1 MHAYTHTHIC
11 THKTQQTHIQSNIHT
26 QSTLCIQI
34 QNYRAQFFLSNINNY
49 IDGNDFSCKADD
61 DNDDYYYY
69 CYNFDSTE
77 SLPVF
82 L

>member
-1 MHAYTHTHIC
+1 MHTHTHIF

-26 QSTLCIQI
+26 QPTLCIQI
-34 QNYRAQFFLSNINNY
+34 QNYRAQKFFLSNINNY
-49 IDGNDFSCKADD
+49 IDGNDFNCKADD
-61 DNDDYYYY
+61 NIDYYYY
-69 CYNFDSTE
+69 CYNFDSIE